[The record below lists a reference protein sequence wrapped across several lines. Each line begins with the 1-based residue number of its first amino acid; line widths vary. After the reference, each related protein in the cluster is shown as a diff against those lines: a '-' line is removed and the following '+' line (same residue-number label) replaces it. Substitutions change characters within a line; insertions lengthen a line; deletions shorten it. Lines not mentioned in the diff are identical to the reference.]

1 MKTQIVV
8 IYVCRYSGCGKTFY
22 RGSELNRHQR
32 DKHGGQLNIA
42 GGSDVEARL
51 IAGSSDVEARPIAGS
66 SDVEAR
72 LMAGSSDVDSIGS
85 SAE

>member
-1 MKTQIVV
+1 M
-8 IYVCRYSGCGKTFY
+8 CRYAGCGKTFY

-42 GGSDVEARL
+42 GSSDVEARL
-51 IAGSSDVEARPIAGS
+51 IASS

-72 LMAGSSDVDSIGS
+72 LIASSSDVEARRMAEIDIVCS
-85 SAE
+85 SAEYYI